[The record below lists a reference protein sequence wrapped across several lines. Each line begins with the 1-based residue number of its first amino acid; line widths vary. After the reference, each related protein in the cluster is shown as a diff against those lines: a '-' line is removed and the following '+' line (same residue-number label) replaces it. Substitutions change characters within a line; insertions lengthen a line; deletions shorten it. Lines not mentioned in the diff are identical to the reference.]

1 MRTQVLQRLGFEEST
16 VTNTLKAQTRI
27 LLFNYWVTYCILKA
41 KKPKFQP
48 MQPIAA

>member
-1 MRTQVLQRLGFEEST
+1 MWTQVLQRLAFEEST